1 MTTLIKFM
9 QKKIHI
15 STKTVLQTTSY
26 LTQAQKSKTWI
37 YLLVAIIIIL
47 GFGIEVYLIRLVNPS
62 ITTFISSCMNFQIN
76 LTKTSIP

>member
-26 LTQAQKSKTWI
+26 RTQAQKSKTWI

-47 GFGIEVYLIRLVNPS
+47 GFGY
-62 ITTFISSCMNFQIN
+62 
-76 LTKTSIP
+76 

>member
-26 LTQAQKSKTWI
+26 RTQAQKSKTWI

-47 GFGIEVYLIRLVNPS
+47 GFWYLSLLNTSSKYIDHYFHLVSYEFSN
-62 ITTFISSCMNFQIN
+62 
-76 LTKTSIP
+76 